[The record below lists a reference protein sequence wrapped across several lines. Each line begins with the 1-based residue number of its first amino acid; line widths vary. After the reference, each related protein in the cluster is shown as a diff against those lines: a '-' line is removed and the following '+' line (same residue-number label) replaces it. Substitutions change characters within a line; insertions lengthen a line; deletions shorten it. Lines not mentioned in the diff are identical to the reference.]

1 VLVRPTLT
9 VALPA
14 AVALGAL
21 AVAWPYAARAVRR
34 HPYFAV
40 REVLVRQAHRVRAD
54 EIRRTAGIEPGISI
68 WDVDAET
75 AETRLRAHDWIRAAR
90 VRRELPHG

>member
-1 VLVRPTLT
+1 MAGARGSARRELVARLFGPRNRRRTPRFSALDTPTLT
-9 VALPA
+9 LVPA

-21 AVAWPYAARAVRR
+21 AVAWPYAARAARR

-54 EIRRTAGIEPGISI
+54 EIA
-68 WDVDAET
+68 W
-75 AETRLRAHDWIRAAR
+75 RASSPA
-90 VRRELPHG
+90 